1 MTYSVAVYLVGAV
14 ILLQVVMLISVF
26 WLRAMVVSVSILPPK
41 GVASKSVVPAPAPV
55 VITPPVILKPK
66 VPELPS
72 LPSIESTTT
81 SPALLSVPTLSDEL
95 AQIGN
100 LNDEAQIFQHHND
113 LDTAVQTLVKAE
125 DLDPRNPTTLKN
137 LAEVYYLRNNPVQSK
152 IYWQRLVD
160 LGPGV
165 GTVYQVAKDHVLLL
179 NSDHEADPLRQPST
193 HPRSLYIN
201 QVEKT
206 PVETL
211 NGQPQFHLR
220 TSLMRKSSKMPG
232 FDQKRLQPYVVF
244 YQQMPD
250 GSLIPDL
257 SQHKGSFEDTFLFWG
272 NKESEPF
279 GVDYIMPVPGARGP
293 TGQPVGEYYGFVI
306 GIYYNKELQDCFSEP
321 SDLCTRIP
329 LPVEIE

>member
-1 MTYSVAVYLVGAV
+1 MSYSVAVYLVGAIIV
-14 ILLQVVMLISVF
+14 LQVGMLISVF
-26 WLRAMVVSVSILPPK
+26 WLRAMVVTVSILPPK
-41 GVASKSVVPAPAPV
+41 GVAPKPVVPAPTPV
-55 VITPPVILKPK
+55 VITPPVLPKTK

-72 LPSIESTTT
+72 LPSIASTVTR
-81 SPALLSVPTLSDEL
+81 PALLKVPTLSDKL
-95 AQIGN
+95 AQIEN
-100 LNDEAQIFQHHND
+100 LNNEAQIFQHHND
-113 LDTAVQTLVKAE
+113 LDTAVQTLIKAE
-125 DLDPRNPTTLKN
+125 DLDPRNPTTLKS
-137 LAEVYYLRNNPVQSK
+137 LAEVYYLRNNPAQSK

-165 GTVYQVAKDHVLLL
+165 GTVYAVAKDHVLLL
-179 NSDHEADPLRQPST
+179 NSNHEADPLRQPSE

-220 TSLMRKSSKMPG
+220 TSLTRKDPKVPG

-250 GSLIPDL
+250 GTLMPDL
-257 SQHKGSFEDTFLFWG
+257 GQHKGSFEDTFLFWG

-279 GVDYIMPVPGARGP
+279 GVDYIMPVPGTRGP
-293 TGQPVGEYYGFVI
+293 TGLPAGDYYGFVI
-306 GIYYNKELQDCFSEP
+306 GIYYNKELQDSFSEP
-321 SDLCTRIP
+321 SDLCTRMP